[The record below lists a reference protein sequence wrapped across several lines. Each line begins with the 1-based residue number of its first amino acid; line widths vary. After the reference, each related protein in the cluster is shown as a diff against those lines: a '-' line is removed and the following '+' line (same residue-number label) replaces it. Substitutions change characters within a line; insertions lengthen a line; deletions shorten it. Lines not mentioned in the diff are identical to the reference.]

1 MEFRRD
7 QMSLCPYRQEN
18 RSTEFHRL
26 IKLGKKILTK
36 LMETPLNPSPQLTSL
51 NHPLPAKM
59 LPFLLKQ

>member
-1 MEFRRD
+1 MEF
-7 QMSLCPYRQEN
+7 Y
-18 RSTEFHRL
+18 RL

-36 LMETPLNPSPQLTSL
+36 LMETPLNPSSQLTSL